1 MKIRGLESKGL
12 MYHKF
17 PHSVQLRTNMH
28 VNQLSSAIRQFKS
41 LFDILQKKKKKKL
54 LLNEPKE
61 KLSLIKLKL
70 ITGSKS

>member
-41 LFDILQKKKKKKL
+41 LFDILQKKKKKTVTKL
-54 LLNEPKE
+54 TQGKTVTNK
-61 KLSLIKLKL
+61 
-70 ITGSKS
+70 T

>member
-41 LFDILQKKKKKKL
+41 LFDILQKKKIKL

>member
-41 LFDILQKKKKKKL
+41 LFYIIQKKKKKTVTK
-54 LLNEPKE
+54 
-61 KLSLIKLKL
+61 
-70 ITGSKS
+70 

>member
-41 LFDILQKKKKKKL
+41 LFDILQKKKKKL

>member
-41 LFDILQKKKKKKL
+41 LFDIIQKKKKKL